1 MEPGLNDAQE
11 KNELELSRQVELHAG
26 GFHLPVNF
34 PVRRQ

>member
-1 MEPGLNDAQE
+1 MEPGLKDAKE

-34 PVRRQ
+34 SVRRQ